1 MANRQNTLLLKRS
14 NIIGKIPPLS
24 GLTLGEMAL
33 NTADAKLYSLYTS
46 GSPSPSEVRQIGWDR
61 ISRTGDTV
69 FGDFEISGSSLPSGY
84 ALSVTGDTNFVGD
97 IYVQGDLNYDGNLT
111 VSGTT
116 FLQGLSATTIS
127 ATTIGTS
134 GDCIDDIYVSN
145 IHSCSPLNIN
155 PLNEGNVYFGST
167 SGVTIDLTNNSVG
180 IGTTTPSGQLQV
192 GNYASNQNGIQI
204 NQGFINLSRVGQIY
218 LSSIYGSYYGLII
231 KGNTA
236 NNLSLYSGLGGNDS
250 PRFSGGVVGT
260 TINDGANIRNVLDNG
275 TGGAIFM
282 DNVAIGLSGTTAK
295 LHINNTTSGN
305 TFLDNTNPDSS
316 PFVIDASGNTGIGTT
331 TPSAKLDVRAQGV
344 LSTDIAFRVRN
355 SGDTVNYLVVNGA
368 GDVYSSGAGGSSSN
382 TIFGFDTG
390 RLVTGVNNTLYGSQV
405 GNALTTGT
413 NNTFIGRLVGQSITN
428 QNSNTIVGCESG
440 RFLIGST
447 NAFFGSEIGQLL
459 VGNSNSIFGVA
470 SGYNLTGGSS
480 NVLLGK
486 DAGRSFGTGVG
497 SDLRILNNYIFI
509 GVDARA
515 NANNETN
522 QIVIGHTAIG
532 LGSNTTVIG
541 NTGTTLFRPYGNVV
555 IDGNLTVSGIT
566 GTTWFSGDS
575 SSDLVR
581 VTQTGS
587 GNAFVVEDNT
597 NPDSS
602 PFVIDASGNTG
613 IGVTSP
619 TAKLQV
625 KVNDFNVVNNGFAVS
640 DSGNTSNYF
649 TVNNVGQVGIRTP
662 YTGSN
667 NQFLIRNTNFAAAEV
682 RFNVSDDYDFSILDN
697 QGYGFSSNPNAIN
710 INTRSTNGL
719 INIWTQAA
727 NTTRLGLGGQDINPT
742 VARTRTIIT
751 PVQSSSVAFIPTG
764 GTAVEYSFESQGF
777 TTFQPTGGTATY
789 TQIQLRPT
797 YNTTGAYSGTV
808 RGLYYNPILTSLVG
822 ATHRAIETTTGD
834 VIFGSTSGNVGIG
847 TITPR
852 ENLDVSGN
860 TIISSGLSASTVT
873 ITTQPTSGYTSTQ
886 ILMRNSTSG
895 QVEIT
900 DSTSPSIYNYGMTY
914 AMTTFNYL
922 T

>member
-167 SGVTIDLTNNSVG
+167 SAVTIDLTNNRVG
-180 IGTTTPSGQLQV
+180 IGTPTPV
-192 GNYASNQNGIQI
+192 APIEIYSNQPNVAIPNQIKFSQAGGNIKFAAYDATISDFFGIT
-204 NQGFINLSRVGQIY
+204 LSTSVNNRPVRVA
-218 LSSIYGSYYGLII
+218 GS
-231 KGNTA
+231 
-236 NNLSLYSGLGGNDS
+236 SGLYVGSTTAVPTPAGYILVEGN
-250 PRFSGGVVGT
+250 VG
-260 TINDGANIRNVLDNG
+260 
-275 TGGAIFM
+275 
-282 DNVAIGLSGTTAK
+282 IGLSGTTAK

-305 TFLDNTNPDSS
+305 TFLAEDNTNPDSS
-316 PFVIDASGNTGIGTT
+316 PFVIDASGNTVIGTT
-331 TPSAKLDVRAQGV
+331 TPQAKLDVRAQGN

-355 SGDTVNYLVVNGA
+355 SGDTGNLFAVR
-368 GDVYSSGAGGSSSN
+368 GDSN
-382 TIFGFDTG
+382 
-390 RLVTGVNNTLYGSQV
+390 
-405 GNALTTGT
+405 
-413 NNTFIGRLVGQSITN
+413 
-428 QNSNTIVGCESG
+428 
-440 RFLIGST
+440 
-447 NAFFGSEIGQLL
+447 
-459 VGNSNSIFGVA
+459 
-470 SGYNLTGGSS
+470 
-480 NVLLGK
+480 
-486 DAGRSFGTGVG
+486 
-497 SDLRILNNYIFI
+497 
-509 GVDARA
+509 
-515 NANNETN
+515 
-522 QIVIGHTAIG
+522 IVIGDETLVDRDIIYLSNRFIRFQNNGLNVTNWFASAPPVDVLSSHKFGFNNNSLFEFKGDSSLHIG
-532 LGSNTTVIG
+532 LPGINQFSMALRVNSTQNILEGFRNAFGTNVKELRIRTGEPFTTTGIPYNSGNIVLQTGSGFNGGLNGDIIFQISSGLTEVSRITSTGLGIGTSTPRESLDVSG
-541 NTGTTLFRPYGNVV
+541 NTIIT
-555 IDGNLTVSGIT
+555 GNLTVSGIT
-566 GTTWFSGDS
+566 GTTWFSGNS

-602 PFVIDASGNTG
+602 PFVIDVSGNTG
-613 IGVTSP
+613 IGVTTP

-649 TVNNVGQVGIRTP
+649 TVNNVGQVAIRTP

-697 QGYGFSSNPNAIN
+697 QGYGFSSNPDAIK
-710 INTRSTNGL
+710 INTRSTNGY
-719 INIWTQAA
+719 INLWTQAA

-742 VARTRTIIT
+742 IARTRTIIS
-751 PVQSSSVAFIPTG
+751 PVNSPVTAFVPTG
-764 GTAVEYSFESQGF
+764 GTDYSFENAGVLA
-777 TTFQPTGGTATY
+777 FQPTGGTATY
-789 TQIQLRPT
+789 TQIQLRPS

-852 ENLDVSGN
+852 EKLDVNGN

-900 DSTSPSIYNYGMTY
+900 DSTSPSIYNYGMSY

>member
-167 SGVTIDLTNNSVG
+167 SAVTIDLTNNRVG
-180 IGTTTPSGQLQV
+180 IGTTTPQ
-192 GNYASNQNGIQI
+192 
-204 NQGFINLSRVGQIY
+204 
-218 LSSIYGSYYGLII
+218 
-231 KGNTA
+231 
-236 NNLSLYSGLGGNDS
+236 
-250 PRFSGGVVGT
+250 
-260 TINDGANIRNVLDNG
+260 
-275 TGGAIFM
+275 
-282 DNVAIGLSGTTAK
+282 
-295 LHINNTTSGN
+295 
-305 TFLDNTNPDSS
+305 
-316 PFVIDASGNTGIGTT
+316 
-331 TPSAKLDVRAQGV
+331 AKLDVRAQGN

-355 SGDTVNYLVVNGA
+355 SGDTGNLFAVR
-368 GDVYSSGAGGSSSN
+368 GDSN
-382 TIFGFDTG
+382 
-390 RLVTGVNNTLYGSQV
+390 
-405 GNALTTGT
+405 
-413 NNTFIGRLVGQSITN
+413 
-428 QNSNTIVGCESG
+428 
-440 RFLIGST
+440 
-447 NAFFGSEIGQLL
+447 
-459 VGNSNSIFGVA
+459 
-470 SGYNLTGGSS
+470 
-480 NVLLGK
+480 
-486 DAGRSFGTGVG
+486 
-497 SDLRILNNYIFI
+497 
-509 GVDARA
+509 
-515 NANNETN
+515 
-522 QIVIGHTAIG
+522 IVIGDETLVDRDIIYLSNRFIRFQNNGLNVTNWFASAPPVDVLSSHKFGFNNNSLFEFKGDSSLHIG
-532 LGSNTTVIG
+532 LPGINQFSMALRVNSTQNILEGFRNAFGTNVKELRIRTGEPFTTTGIPYNSGNIVLQTGSGFNGGLNGDIIFQISSGLTEVSRITSTGLGIGTSTPRESLDVSG
-541 NTGTTLFRPYGNVV
+541 NTIIT
-555 IDGNLTVSGIT
+555 GNLTVSGIT
-566 GTTWFSGDS
+566 GTTWFSGNS

-602 PFVIDASGNTG
+602 PFVIDVSGNTG
-613 IGVTSP
+613 IGVTTP

-649 TVNNVGQVGIRTP
+649 TVNNVGQVAIRTP

-697 QGYGFSSNPNAIN
+697 QGYGFSSNPDAIK
-710 INTRSTNGL
+710 INTRSTNGY
-719 INIWTQAA
+719 INLWTQAA

-742 VARTRTIIT
+742 IARTRTIIS
-751 PVQSSSVAFIPTG
+751 PVNSPVTAFVPTG
-764 GTAVEYSFESQGF
+764 GTAVDYSFENAGVLA
-777 TTFQPTGGTATY
+777 FQPTGGTATY
-789 TQIQLRPT
+789 TQIQLRPS

-852 ENLDVSGN
+852 EKLDVNGN

-900 DSTSPSIYNYGMTY
+900 DSTSPSIYNYGMSY